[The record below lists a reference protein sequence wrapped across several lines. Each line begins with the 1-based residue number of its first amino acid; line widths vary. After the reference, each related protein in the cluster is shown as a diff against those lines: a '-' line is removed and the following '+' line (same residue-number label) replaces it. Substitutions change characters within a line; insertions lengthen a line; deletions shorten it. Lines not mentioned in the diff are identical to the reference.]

1 MSATNPSLDGAILT
15 PEEVRTYLSDS
26 VQDNHLLDSI
36 EFSDNRILLAMKM
49 AISDYNTMSPA
60 TMFQGRDF
68 PSLSVLLDGTCYNLF
83 KGQVALSARNQM
95 SYTDGGLTIPI
106 EERYQYYE
114 QLMGFYGQ
122 EFQRKAKE
130 LKIHMNMEN
139 GWNMVHSDYATFPN
153 W

>member
-1 MSATNPSLDGAILT
+1 
-15 PEEVRTYLSDS
+15 
-26 VQDNHLLDSI
+26 
-36 EFSDNRILLAMKM
+36 
-49 AISDYNTMSPA
+49 
-60 TMFQGRDF
+60 
-68 PSLSVLLDGTCYNLF
+68 
-83 KGQVALSARNQM
+83 M